1 LAVEASGS
9 AGSPPPQRDS
19 ATPGWTPP
27 LAAGSPLTGSRIGP
41 ATTAPAIP
49 TPPVPPPVVAP
60 LVPPGKTARLISAEA
75 APSAIQP
82 LADGKLPEL
91 QLEDA
96 SRTLASHTKGRTV
109 SPLVLLAVLSV
120 SVVLSMVT
128 VLVDF
133 NAPNASQLQRKAD
146 ARRRI
151 EANYFPL
158 VAEHG
163 LVKAPERYQRLLAEA
178 SRACSRG
185 DRSTERRMYSRVLDM
200 LRAERDTFQRGL
212 TGSRERDKELEN
224 LITVLL
230 SDD

>member
-1 LAVEASGS
+1 M
-9 AGSPPPQRDS
+9 
-19 ATPGWTPP
+19 
-27 LAAGSPLTGSRIGP
+27 
-41 ATTAPAIP
+41 
-49 TPPVPPPVVAP
+49 
-60 LVPPGKTARLISAEA
+60 
-75 APSAIQP
+75 
-82 LADGKLPEL
+82 
-91 QLEDA
+91 
-96 SRTLASHTKGRTV
+96 
-109 SPLVLLAVLSV
+109 LSV
-120 SVVLSMVT
+120 SVVLSMLT

-133 NAPNASQLQRKAD
+133 NAPDASRLQRKAD

-163 LVKAPERYQRLLAEA
+163 LVKKPERYQRLLAEA
-178 SRACSRG
+178 SRAFSRG
-185 DRSTERRMYSRVLDM
+185 DRPTERRMYSRVLDM